1 MGKGRPRL
9 ILGDAEQERGEA
21 VNAGADTAGR
31 AGGEAGG
38 NKETLLLLLQAFRAP
53 AGHRELSSEADAKRE
68 SLNHT
73 ESLL

>member
-1 MGKGRPRL
+1 M
-9 ILGDAEQERGEA
+9 GDAEQERGEA

-38 NKETLLLLLQAFRAP
+38 NKETLLLLLLLLQTFRAP